1 LTQGKPDKPRL
12 RLMKSDPRQR
22 QHSEEIELKLALPS
36 ADSSSLAKRLSK
48 IPLLARR
55 KPAHQ
60 SLYNVYYDTPDQFL
74 RQKRVALRIRRT
86 GTELKPQWLQ
96 TLKMGGQD
104 YSALSQ
110 RGEWEASLADA
121 TLSWDVLNATPWS
134 LIDPDGAVF
143 QALEPCFVTSFERTC
158 WTVHRRDRSVIE
170 IALDIG
176 QIVTGDKS
184 ASICELELELLAG
197 QPQALFAIAQELA
210 SHIAVLPLAMSKAA
224 RGYALGQAS
233 LDTPVRGQPPLLT
246 PDLPLPLA
254 ARQLLQEMFCQF
266 LANLNALRSSDDP
279 EVVHQARIGWRRF
292 KSTGRLF
299 RSALVV
305 QEPPSLQP
313 LEPLM
318 AFMGE
323 LRDLDVARTET
334 LPPLAASYTG
344 GDARRTAE
352 WEELV
357 LAMLDAA
364 NIHRKAVRY
373 ALEEPAVG
381 QSLLATL
388 QWLEELSAGNEKK
401 DAQKQREHLP
411 CGKPTIQPGNI
422 ACAFFPSASVT
433 ALKPCARCCRKE
445 VPGAGICKQPICSR
459 SSGVP
464 AISCKR
470 ASWQP
475 NSGLTGDWWRSCAAS
490 PPDINTSVNDFRSA
504 IGLDVASSMETI

>member
-1 LTQGKPDKPRL
+1 
-12 RLMKSDPRQR
+12 MKSDPRQR

-143 QALEPCFVTSFERTC
+143 QALAPCFVTSFERTC

-184 ASICELELELLAG
+184 APICELELELLAG

-305 QEPPSLQP
+305 QEPPSLRP

-318 AFMGE
+318 TFMGE

-401 DAQKQREHLP
+401 DAQKQREQPLP
-411 CGKPTIQPGNI
+411 RWAKRRINRLHEQLKL
-422 ACAFFPSASVT
+422 
-433 ALKPCARCCRKE
+433 ALREADDP
-445 VPGAGICKQPICSR
+445 AGQHRVRILSKRIRYGIEALRPLLPKR
-459 SSGVP
+459 SSRRWHLQAADLQSILGRTRDLMQASELAAKLGADRGLV
-464 AISCKR
+464 AFLRGFAAGHKHKR
-470 ASWQP
+470 
-475 NSGLTGDWWRSCAAS
+475 
-490 PPDINTSVNDFRSA
+490 
-504 IGLDVASSMETI
+504 E